1 MSARGSVQGP
11 MAEVVARSTQFL
23 SEDDLAAMATYLGSL
38 PDRPDATRR
47 ATGDSDAASVPSE
60 AGAKLYTTHCAA
72 CHGDRG
78 EGVAGAYPALAG
90 NRAVAITPPANL
102 VHMVLRGGFAPTT
115 PGHPRPYGMPPFA
128 TVLSDE
134 QVGQVLS
141 YLRASW
147 GHRAPPVST
156 LEVSRYRGAR

>member
-1 MSARGSVQGP
+1 
-11 MAEVVARSTQFL
+11 
-23 SEDDLAAMATYLGSL
+23 L
-38 PDRPDATRR
+38 PDGTDATRR
-47 ATGDSDAASVPSE
+47 ATGDINTASAPSE

-147 GHRAPPVST
+147 GHHAPPVST

>member
-1 MSARGSVQGP
+1 M
-11 MAEVVARSTQFL
+11 
-23 SEDDLAAMATYLGSL
+23 
-38 PDRPDATRR
+38 PDADASRR
-47 ATGDSDAASVPSE
+47 AARDDDAAPAPTE

-90 NRAVAITPPANL
+90 NRAVAVTPPANL

-115 PGHPRPYGMPPFA
+115 PDHPRPYGMPPFA

>member
-1 MSARGSVQGP
+1 
-11 MAEVVARSTQFL
+11 
-23 SEDDLAAMATYLGSL
+23 
-38 PDRPDATRR
+38 
-47 ATGDSDAASVPSE
+47 VPSE

-90 NRAVAITPPANL
+90 NRAGRDHAAGQPRPHGPARR
-102 VHMVLRGGFAPTT
+102 LRADHA
-115 PGHPRPYGMPPFA
+115 GHPRPYGMPPFA

-141 YLRASW
+141 HLRASW
-147 GHRAPPVST
+147 GHHAPQVST
-156 LEVSRYRGAR
+156 LDVSRYRGAR